1 MAEETRK
8 DPYEDEPDFL
18 TALKLVR
25 RRKAKVKAAKAEAS
39 QVRTLNITA
48 MMDMMTILL
57 VFLLKSVS
65 FSAAIVNSGDA
76 LALPVSSTK
85 DEIIESVKVFVAKQY
100 IIVEDQKV
108 AEIKDGQIVPS
119 YLSSGNNYLVPNLR
133 EALGKEIDRQMRIQ
147 KRLAGLKQFEF
158 QGNLTVIA
166 DLQTAYETLIKVI
179 YTSGQSGS
187 LEDPG
192 AKASFYKFRLTV
204 KKQSEGL

>member
-1 MAEETRK
+1 MADDIRK

-25 RRKAKVKAAKAEAS
+25 RRKTKVKHAKAEAS

-65 FSAAIVNSGDA
+65 FSAAVVNSGDA
-76 LALPVSSTK
+76 LSLPMSSTK
-85 DEIIESVKVFVAKQY
+85 DEIIESVKIFVAKQY

-119 YLSSGNNYLVPNLR
+119 YLSGDNNYLVPNLR
-133 EALGKEIDRQMRIQ
+133 EALGKEIDRQLHIQ
-147 KRLAGLKQFEF
+147 KRLAGIKQFEF

-166 DLQTAYETLIKVI
+166 DLQTTYETLIKVI
-179 YTSGQSGS
+179 YTSGQSAS
-187 LEDPG
+187 LEDPSQ
-192 AKASFYKFRLTV
+192 KASFYKFRLTV